1 MTERDL
7 YHDGGAD
14 DRLDPDRSHALLA
27 QMIFDVPVADEITR
41 ARHLRT
47 AVDAF
52 AALTAEPAVTTHS
65 SRRSTRWLTAVA
77 VVAIGLVGF
86 AAVLPLLLTNGQ
98 GDADFTAVESDAATL
113 SGVEDQLSSG
123 MRASNSLESAP
134 LSAAAGADRL
144 FNLTGL
150 CDLEIENLTH
160 ENLAHENRTH
170 EEITHEEITQ
180 GRGGSTWVAY
190 DGIEES
196 RAVILVTSTEEVNS
210 LEEAKAAVADSAS
223 IPQVRFVLDPSTCAL
238 LRTERAA
245 P

>member
-7 YHDGGAD
+7 FDDGGAD

-27 QMIFDVPVADEITR
+27 QMIFDVPVVDEITR
-41 ARHLRT
+41 ARHIRT

-52 AALTAEPAVTTHS
+52 AALTTTPAVTTHS
-65 SRRSTRWLTAVA
+65 RRRPARWLTAVA
-77 VVAIGLVGF
+77 AVAIGLVGF
-86 AAVLPLLLTNGQ
+86 AAVLPLLLANGQ
-98 GDADFTAVESDAATL
+98 EDADFTAFESDAAL
-113 SGVEDQLSSG
+113 SGVEDQLPSE

-134 LSAAAGADRL
+134 LSEAAGVDRL

-150 CDLEIENLTH
+150 CDLEIESLTY
-160 ENLAHENRTH
+160 
-170 EEITHEEITQ
+170 EEVTQ
-180 GRGGSTWVAY
+180 GHGGSTWVAY

-196 RAVILVTSTEEVNS
+196 RAVILVTSTDEVNS
-210 LEEAKAAVADSAS
+210 LAEAKAAVADSAS
-223 IPQVRFVLDPSTCAL
+223 VPQVRFVLDPSTCAL